1 MRRHFTK
8 LSLHGCLAP
17 GVCVS
22 LPYCINLKGNFS
34 ALKRERGG
42 LFLGM
47 SAGADLRLGKKFVF
61 LSKVVVFLCSSS
73 KLNAV
78 LHSA

>member
-8 LSLHGCLAP
+8 FSLHGCLAP
-17 GVCVS
+17 GVCVP
-22 LPYCINLKGNFS
+22 LLYCVNHKGFFS
-34 ALKRERGG
+34 ARKRERVG

-47 SAGADLRLGKKFVF
+47 SAGADLSLGQKFVF
-61 LSKVVVFLCSSS
+61 LSKVVIFLCSSI

>member
-8 LSLHGCLAP
+8 FSLHGCVAP
-17 GVCVS
+17 GVCVP
-22 LPYCINLKGNFS
+22 LLYCINLKGFFS
-34 ALKRERGG
+34 ALKRERVG

-47 SAGADLRLGKKFVF
+47 SGGTDLSLGQKFIF

-73 KLNAV
+73 KLNTV